1 MHGQC
6 GLALASLC
14 CRPILSDRHG
24 VHHGPPSREPARLL
38 PVASTVRLPGAPL
51 ARLPP
56 VLIHGYRALLQ
67 VSLDPRDVAI
77 TAAVSPSSSQHVPVF
92 C

>member
-1 MHGQC
+1 M
-6 GLALASLC
+6 
-14 CRPILSDRHG
+14 
-24 VHHGPPSREPARLL
+24 
-38 PVASTVRLPGAPL
+38 ASTVRLPGAPL

-77 TAAVSPSSSQHVPVF
+77 TAAVSPFYSQPVPVV